1 MKRKPYP
8 SDVTDQQWALIEPLF
23 PRPPRR
29 SRPGRPREVDL
40 REVVNA
46 LFYHARE
53 GCSWRALPH
62 DLPAWNSVY
71 HYFREWNADGIWQ
84 KILDVLR
91 PLARV
96 QAGRALTP
104 SAAAIDSQSVRTAL
118 GGQERGIDGGKKVQ
132 GRKRHILV
140 DSLGFLLAVVVTAA
154 NVDDARAAQDVFAQV
169 RGRDF
174 PRLQVVFA
182 DAKYHNYELYDWL
195 SRHRRPYRLE
205 IVSRPKGETKF
216 QPLPVRWVVER
227 TYAWQGRYRCLSKDY
242 EHTPEAS
249 EAMIRIAAV
258 HHLLQR
264 LRPKGRPYSQRFR
277 FKRPRK
283 TGGET
288 NY

>member
-8 SDVTDQQWALIEPLF
+8 SDVTDQQWALIEALF
-23 PRPPRR
+23 PMPPRR
-29 SRPGRPREVDL
+29 SRSGRPREVDL

-53 GCSWRALPH
+53 GCSWRALRH
-62 DLPAWNSVY
+62 DFPAWNAVY
-71 HYFREWNADGIWQ
+71 HYFREWNADGTWQ
-84 KILDVLR
+84 KILDLLR
-91 PLARV
+91 PLARA
-96 QAGRALTP
+96 QAGRAPTP
-104 SAAAIDSQSVRTAL
+104 SAAAIDSQSVKTAL
-118 GGQERGIDGGKKVQ
+118 GGKERGTDGGKRVQ

-140 DSLGFLLAVVVTAA
+140 DSLGFLIAVVVTAA

-174 PRLQVVFA
+174 PRLRVVFA

-205 IVSRPKGETKF
+205 IVSRPKGERKF
-216 QPLPVRWVVER
+216 KPLPVRWVVER

-264 LRPKGRPYSQRFR
+264 LRPKGRSYSQRFR
-277 FKRPRK
+277 FKRHRK
-283 TGGET
+283 TVG
-288 NY
+288 

>member
-1 MKRKPYP
+1 M
-8 SDVTDQQWALIEPLF
+8 
-23 PRPPRR
+23 
-29 SRPGRPREVDL
+29 DL

-62 DLPAWNSVY
+62 NFPTWNSVY
-71 HYFREWNADGIWQ
+71 HHFREWNADGTWQ
-84 KILDVLR
+84 KVLDLLR
-91 PLARV
+91 PLARA
-96 QAGRALTP
+96 QAGRAPTP
-104 SAAAIDSQSVRTAL
+104 SAAAIDSQSVKTAL
-118 GGQERGIDGGKKVQ
+118 GGKERGIDGGKKVQ

-140 DSLGFLLAVVVTAA
+140 DSLGFLIAVVVTAA

-216 QPLPVRWVVER
+216 KPLPVRWVVER

-249 EAMIRIAAV
+249 EAMIRIAAA

-283 TGGET
+283 TVA
-288 NY
+288 

>member
-8 SDVTDQQWALIEPLF
+8 SDVTDQQWALVEPLF
-23 PRPPRR
+23 PRVRR
-29 SRPGRPREVDL
+29 RPRPGRPREIDL

-62 DLPAWNSVY
+62 DFPAWDSVY
-71 HYFREWNADGIWQ
+71 HYFRQCSADGTWQ
-84 KILDVLR
+84 KVLDVLR

-104 SAAAIDSQSVRTAL
+104 SAAAIDSQSVKTAL
-118 GGQERGIDGGKKVQ
+118 GGKERGTDGGKKVR

-174 PRLQVVFA
+174 PRLRVVFA
-182 DAKYHNYELYDWL
+182 DVKYHNDALEDWL
-195 SRHRRPYRLE
+195 SLHRRPYRLE
-205 IVSRPKGETKF
+205 IMS
-216 QPLPVRWVVER
+216 
-227 TYAWQGRYRCLSKDY
+227 
-242 EHTPEAS
+242 
-249 EAMIRIAAV
+249 
-258 HHLLQR
+258 
-264 LRPKGRPYSQRFR
+264 
-277 FKRPRK
+277 
-283 TGGET
+283 
-288 NY
+288 

>member
-1 MKRKPYP
+1 
-8 SDVTDQQWALIEPLF
+8 
-23 PRPPRR
+23 
-29 SRPGRPREVDL
+29 
-40 REVVNA
+40 
-46 LFYHARE
+46 
-53 GCSWRALPH
+53 
-62 DLPAWNSVY
+62 VY
-71 HYFREWNADGIWQ
+71 HYFLQWSADGTWQ
-84 KILDVLR
+84 KVLDVLR

-96 QAGRALTP
+96 QAGRAPTP
-104 SAAAIDSQSVRTAL
+104 SAAAIDSQSIRTAL
-118 GGQERGIDGGKKVQ
+118 GGKERGIDGGKKVQ

-182 DAKYHNYELYDWL
+182 DAKYHNYELYNWL
-195 SRHRRPYRLE
+195 FRHRRPYRME
-205 IVSRPKGETKF
+205 IVSSPKGETKF
-216 QPLPVRWVVER
+216 KPLPVRLVVER

-242 EHTPEAS
+242 EHTPAAS

-283 TGGET
+283 TAKKT

>member
-8 SDVTDQQWALIEPLF
+8 SDVTDHQWALIEPIF
-23 PRPPRR
+23 PKPPSR
-29 SRPGRPREVDL
+29 SQPGRRREVDL

-62 DLPAWNSVY
+62 DFPTWNAVY
-71 HYFREWNADGIWQ
+71 HYFRAWNADGTWQ

-118 GGQERGIDGGKKVQ
+118 GGKERGIDGGKKVQ

-140 DSLGFLLAVVVTAA
+140 DSLGFLIAVVVTAA
-154 NVDDARAAQDVFAQV
+154 NVDDARAAQDIFAQV
-169 RGRDF
+169 RGRDY

-182 DAKYHNYELYDWL
+182 DAKYHNYALYDWL

-216 QPLPVRWVVER
+216 QPLPVRWIVER

-242 EHTPEAS
+242 EHEPESS

-277 FKRPRK
+277 FKKTRK
-283 TGGET
+283 AA
-288 NY
+288 